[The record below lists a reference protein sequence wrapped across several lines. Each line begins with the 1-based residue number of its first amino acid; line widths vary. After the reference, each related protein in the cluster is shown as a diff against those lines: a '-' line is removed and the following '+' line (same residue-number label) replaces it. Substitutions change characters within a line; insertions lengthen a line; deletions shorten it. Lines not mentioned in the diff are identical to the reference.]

1 MINRIDHTAI
11 VVLDLEKTIQF
22 YTQVLGFQVAR
33 RLEFPGRELV
43 LLALGE
49 EPAAKIEL
57 LRYDASD
64 PSTSIPTDRTLL
76 GLRHLAF
83 RVSDVR
89 TTYEQLSKAGM
100 KMEAEPPF
108 QKPNGP
114 PIAFGYDPNGILLE
128 FTEL

>member
-1 MINRIDHTAI
+1 
-11 VVLDLEKTIQF
+11 VLDLEQSIQF
-22 YTQVLGFQVAR
+22 YTSVLGFKVAR

-43 LLALGE
+43 ILALGE

-64 PSTSIPTDRTLL
+64 PSTIIPADRTLL

-83 RVSDVR
+83 RVSDVG
-89 TTYEQLSKAGM
+89 TTYEQLIEAGM

-108 QKPNGP
+108 QKPGGP